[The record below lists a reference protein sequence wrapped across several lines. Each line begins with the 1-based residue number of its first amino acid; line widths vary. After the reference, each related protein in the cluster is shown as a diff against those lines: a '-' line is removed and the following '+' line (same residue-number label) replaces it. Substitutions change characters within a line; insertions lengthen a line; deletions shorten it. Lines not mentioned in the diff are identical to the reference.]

1 MERTDNP
8 AGSIAAVEKS
18 CCVKG
23 KLDVGSTRGDLIK
36 LAVRQRYGIFG
47 TRRADRSQQ
56 RSAIRPRNSPLIV
69 LSIISVGDCFKG
81 SLCDSLFLYHRISHS
96 KLRMSRN
103 YDGFRFAG
111 NT

>member
-47 TRRADRSQQ
+47 TRRADRSQSAKRYKTKELTPHRTLHNKRWGLFQ
-56 RSAIRPRNSPLIV
+56 RIA
-69 LSIISVGDCFKG
+69 
-81 SLCDSLFLYHRISHS
+81 
-96 KLRMSRN
+96 M
-103 YDGFRFAG
+103 RFAFLVSPYFLQQ
-111 NT
+111 TAHES